1 MSDLHN
7 VRKDQENSHSSRP
20 YWKRAHRD
28 WRFWAGVIL
37 MFAAIAMYVM
47 SENESL
53 RFGRGSQQPRSDVGG
68 K

>member
-1 MSDLHN
+1 MSDNTNLQ
-7 VRKDQENSHSSRP
+7 KGQESSHSSNS

-28 WRFWAGVIL
+28 WRFWVGVLL
-37 MFAAIAMYVM
+37 MSAAIAMYVM

-53 RFGRGSQQPRSDVGG
+53 RFGRRSQQPQADIDG